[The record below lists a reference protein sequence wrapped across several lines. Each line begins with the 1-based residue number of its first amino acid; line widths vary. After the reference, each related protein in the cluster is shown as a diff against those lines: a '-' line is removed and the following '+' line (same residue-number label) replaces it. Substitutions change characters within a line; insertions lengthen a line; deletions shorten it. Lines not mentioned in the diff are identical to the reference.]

1 MPNKEQ
7 NAASVWDINFHA
19 GIVALGLVLILAV
32 ASAQAQT
39 YRVLHAFMA
48 TDGALPYATPTIDKA
63 GNLYGTTYNYV
74 MGYNWGTVWK
84 VAFHDPGWT
93 FSELVPFPGGYASY
107 AYGGVTVGPDGA
119 LYGATEGSFG
129 KGVVYRVAPPPSFC
143 RSVSCPWFYSGLY
156 QYAGSGDGA
165 HMYGDLVFDA
175 AGNIYGTSY
184 AGGQYDGGTVFKLTP
199 SAGGWTKTVIHD
211 FGNGND
217 GKLPYSGLVFDK
229 SGNLY
234 GTTWGGGNS
243 GCYLSYG
250 CGTVYQLTPS
260 GDSWT
265 ESVIYYFTGQADG
278 SQPFAPPIIDDA
290 GNLYGSA
297 ASQGPNNG
305 GTVFELSPSAGGWAF
320 NLLYAFEYSYYS
332 PWPGPHGKLVMDP
345 AGTLYGLTSSD
356 GGQNSGN
363 IFKLTPSSGGYT
375 YSSLYT
381 FCSQPNCS
389 DGGGP
394 LGGLARDAD
403 GNLYGTTSGGGDTG
417 PACGNEGC
425 GVVFKFTP

>member
-184 AGGQYDGGTVFKLTP
+184 AGGAYSGGTVFKLTP
-199 SAGGWTKTVIHD
+199 GSRGLD
-211 FGNGND
+211 QNGHTR
-217 GKLPYSGLVFDK
+217 F
-229 SGNLY
+229 
-234 GTTWGGGNS
+234 W
-243 GCYLSYG
+243 
-250 CGTVYQLTPS
+250 QR
-260 GDSWT
+260 
-265 ESVIYYFTGQADG
+265 Q
-278 SQPFAPPIIDDA
+278 
-290 GNLYGSA
+290 
-297 ASQGPNNG
+297 
-305 GTVFELSPSAGGWAF
+305 
-320 NLLYAFEYSYYS
+320 
-332 PWPGPHGKLVMDP
+332 
-345 AGTLYGLTSSD
+345 
-356 GGQNSGN
+356 
-363 IFKLTPSSGGYT
+363 
-375 YSSLYT
+375 
-381 FCSQPNCS
+381 
-389 DGGGP
+389 
-394 LGGLARDAD
+394 
-403 GNLYGTTSGGGDTG
+403 
-417 PACGNEGC
+417 
-425 GVVFKFTP
+425 